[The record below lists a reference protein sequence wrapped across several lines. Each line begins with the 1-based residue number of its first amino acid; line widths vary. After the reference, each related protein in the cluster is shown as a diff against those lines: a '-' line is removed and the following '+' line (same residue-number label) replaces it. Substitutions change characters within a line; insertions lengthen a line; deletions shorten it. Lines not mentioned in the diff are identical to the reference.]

1 MKEISNADFQAVLRL
16 LDALSLA
23 RGSTVRERENA
34 RKAALL
40 AKKLKRKDEQTRLHK
55 SLPLD
60 RGMEV
65 VQVSGDA

>member
-1 MKEISNADFQAVLRL
+1 MKQISEADFQAVLRL

-40 AKKLKRKDEQTRLHK
+40 ARKLKRKDGQTRIH
-55 SLPLD
+55 
-60 RGMEV
+60 
-65 VQVSGDA
+65 